1 MVPPSP
7 PTAGLILAGGQSRR
21 MDRDKATLDWHGR
34 PLLRHVVD
42 QLASLSPLIVLAG
55 PEQQLPELPLAVKIS
70 RDPLPFQGPLVAL
83 RNGLSELNSSDA
95 AFVTGCD
102 YPFVSS
108 AVVNFLAERLG
119 EYDAVV
125 PRVQSQAH
133 PLLGFYRLPLLPTV
147 QRLLDQGVR
156 SLHALLDVLDVRWV
170 KDEECSSFDPSMSVL
185 TNLNTPGE
193 YAQAHRAF
201 PEERKNHLR

>member
-1 MVPPSP
+1 M

-21 MDRDKATLDWHGR
+21 MRRDKATLDWHGR

-42 QLASLSPLIVLAG
+42 QLAALSPLIALAG
-55 PEQQLPELPLAVKIS
+55 PEQTLPDLPPEVQVC

-83 RNGLSELNSSDA
+83 RNGLMELNPSDTV
-95 AFVTGCD
+95 FLTGCD

-108 AVVNFLAERLG
+108 AVVNFLTERLS
-119 EYDAVV
+119 DHNAVV

-133 PLLGFYRLPLLPTV
+133 PLLAVYRLPLLPTV
-147 QRLLDQGVR
+147 QRLLDKGAR
-156 SLHALLDVLDVRWV
+156 SLHALLDVLDVRWIED
-170 KDEECSSFDPSMSVL
+170 DEWSSFDATMRVL

-193 YAQAHRAF
+193 YEQA
-201 PEERKNHLR
+201 ERTSPQ